1 MNARVGILLFALPG
15 MLAAQ
20 AVVESA
26 MGVGRAATSTVP
38 AQKAGQAIGR
48 AFDGLGRTLEP
59 AGARS
64 TAVKPAA
71 RSVRT
76 APARPQ
82 RPAPT
87 KAQPKVTSVSVFPP
101 PEHPVLVLQPKPE
114 VTLEDPAGI
123 EKGME
128 YAEIVRRFGP
138 PSLTLTTGPGEE
150 TLCYAKKKASVD
162 VTMHNGKVASV
173 QRAGG

>member
-20 AVVESA
+20 AAVESA
-26 MGVGRAATSTVP
+26 MGMGRAATSTVP
-38 AQKAGQAIGR
+38 AQKAGQAISR
-48 AFDGLGRTLEP
+48 AFDGLGRALEP
-59 AGARS
+59 AGAKS

-71 RSVRT
+71 RSVKTT
-76 APARPQ
+76 AAGPQ
-82 RPAPT
+82 KVAP
-87 KAQPKVTSVSVFPP
+87 KRAQPKVTSVSVFPP
-101 PEHPVLVLQPKPE
+101 PEHPVLVPQPKPE
-114 VTLEDPAGI
+114 VILEDPSGI

-150 TLCYAKKKASVD
+150 TLCYAKKNASVD

-173 QRAGG
+173 QKAGG